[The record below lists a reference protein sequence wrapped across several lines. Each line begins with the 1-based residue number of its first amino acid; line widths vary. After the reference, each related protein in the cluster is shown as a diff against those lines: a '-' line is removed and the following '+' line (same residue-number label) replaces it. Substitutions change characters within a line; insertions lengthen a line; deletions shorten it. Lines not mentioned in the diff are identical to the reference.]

1 MLILQIALGVILGL
15 MSLGVVYVAL
25 LTVLDWWENTNSRQ
39 KLGLLGLVLLTVAV
53 ISGALAYLLLNL

>member
-39 KLGLLGLVLLTVAV
+39 KLGLLGLVVLTVVV